1 LPQRAST
8 FAPFQHGPFRT
19 LWAAALVS
27 NLGGLIQGVGAGWM
41 MTTITD
47 SHAMVAL
54 VQGAMTL
61 PIMLFSLAS
70 GALADNFDRRKI
82 MLWAQIGM
90 MIVSVALAAF
100 AYLGWITPW
109 LLLGFTFLIG
119 VGTALYNPSWQASM
133 GDIVP
138 RADLPAAVTLNAMG
152 FNMMRSVGPAVGGV
166 IVAAAGAAAAFLV
179 NAFSYVALIWALWR
193 WQPNYPERRLPR
205 ESFAS
210 AMSAGLRYVSM
221 SPNLVTVLLR
231 ACLFG
236 MAAVAVLALLPL
248 VASTMVGGGALTYG
262 GLLGAFGVG
271 AIIGGAVNGRMRERL
286 SNEWIV
292 RISCVV
298 FGAALGLLSIT
309 SNVWLALVLL
319 LPAGASWVL
328 ALSLFNVTVQLST
341 PRWVVG
347 RALALYQTAVFGG
360 MAAGSWIWGAL
371 ADAYGVR
378 LALMCAG
385 AVIAASML
393 VGFRLRLPA
402 FGTLDLDP
410 LDPFVEPSLRLDLKA
425 RSGPIM
431 LMIDYTIAQKDIPA
445 FLEAM
450 TARRRI
456 RIRDGAQQWLL
467 LRDLENPETW
477 TESYHFPT
485 WVEYLRHNQRRT
497 KADAEVTLTLMGL
510 HRGTAK
516 PRIHRM
522 IERQTVPRADDM
534 PLKNTP
540 EIP

>member
-8 FAPFQHGPFRT
+8 FAPFRHGPFRT
-19 LWAAALVS
+19 IWAAALVS

-47 SHAMVAL
+47 SNAMVAL

-70 GALADNFDRRKI
+70 GALADNLDRRRI
-82 MLWAQIGM
+82 MLFAQIGM

-109 LLLGFTFLIG
+109 LLLGFTFLLG
-119 VGTALYNPSWQASM
+119 VGTALHNPSWQASM

-152 FNMMRSVGPAVGGV
+152 FNMMRSVGPAIGGI
-166 IVAAAGAAAAFLV
+166 IVAAAGAAMAFLL
-179 NAFSYVALIWALWR
+179 NALSYITLIWALWR

-205 ESFAS
+205 ENFAS
-210 AMSAGLRYVSM
+210 AMSAGLRYVRM

-236 MAAVAVLALLPL
+236 MSAVAILALLPL
-248 VASTMVGGGALTYG
+248 VASQMVGGGALTYG
-262 GLLGAFGVG
+262 GLLGAFGIG
-271 AIIGGAVNGRMRERL
+271 AIIGGAMNGRVRERL

-292 RISCVV
+292 RIACLV
-298 FGAALGLLSIT
+298 FGTALAMTSFT
-309 SNVWLALVLL
+309 SNVWVSLLLL

-360 MAAGSWIWGAL
+360 MAAGSWIWGAM

-378 LALMCAG
+378 VALLCAG
-385 AVIAASML
+385 AAMFVSLL

-410 LDPFVEPSLRLDLKA
+410 LDQFVEPSLMLDLKA

-431 LMIDYTIAQKDIPA
+431 LMVDYTIDQKDIPA

-456 RIRDGAQQWLL
+456 RLRDGAQQWLL
-467 LRDLENPETW
+467 LRDLENPEIW

-485 WVEYLRHNQRRT
+485 WVEYLRHNHRRT
-497 KADAEVTLTLMGL
+497 KADAEVTLTLQSL
-510 HRGTAK
+510 HRGPGM

-534 PLKNTP
+534 PLKNAP

>member
-47 SHAMVAL
+47 SQAMVAL
-54 VQGAMTL
+54 VQGAVTL

-82 MLWAQIGM
+82 MLAAQVGM
-90 MIVSVALAAF
+90 MIVSVTLAVF
-100 AYLGWITPW
+100 AYFGWITPW
-109 LLLGFTFLIG
+109 LLLFFTFLIG
-119 VGTALYNPSWQASM
+119 VGTALYNPSWQASV

-152 FNMMRSVGPAVGGV
+152 FNMMRSVGPAVGGA
-166 IVAAAGAAAAFLV
+166 IVAFAGAAAAFAA
-179 NAFSYVALIWALWR
+179 NALSYVTLIWALWR
-193 WQPNYPERRLPR
+193 WKPAYPERRLPR

-221 SPNLVTVLLR
+221 SPNIVTVLLR

-236 MAAVAVLALLPL
+236 MAAIAVLALMPL
-248 VASTMVGGGALTYG
+248 VASQMLSGGALTFG
-262 GLLGAFGVG
+262 GMLGAFGIG
-271 AIIGGAVNGRMRERL
+271 AIIGGAINGRVRERL

-292 RISCVV
+292 RIACAT
-298 FGAALGLLSIT
+298 FGISLGLLSL
-309 SNVWLALVLL
+309 SANVWLSLFLL

-360 MAAGSWIWGAL
+360 MAIGSWIWGAA
-371 ADAYGVR
+371 ADAYGVQFAL
-378 LALMCAG
+378 LAAG
-385 AVIAASML
+385 AAMFANIV
-393 VGFRLRLPA
+393 VGLRFRLPG
-402 FGTLDLDP
+402 FGSLDLDP
-410 LDPFVEPSLRLDLKA
+410 VDAFVEPSLRLDLKA

-431 LMIDYTIAQKDIPA
+431 IMVDYTIAQDDVPA

-450 TARRRI
+450 AARRRI

-485 WVEYLRHNQRRT
+485 WVEYLRHNHRRT
-497 KADAEVTLTLMGL
+497 KADAEVTRTLHGL
-510 HRGTAK
+510 LRSGTK

-522 IERQTVPRADDM
+522 IERQTVPRTDDM
-534 PLKNTP
+534 PLKNDP